1 MKFFLNNF
9 FSDKMLL
16 ICNYKN
22 IREILNL
29 KKIILHF
36 SVKDAA
42 VNPKKIIPGYLAL
55 SLISQNKSFLINSKK
70 SVMILKVRKG
80 MVISS
85 KVTLRKNDMF
95 NFLIK
100 FNLINVYKLKNNW
113 SVKNNSLDIK
123 TISIRIS
130 ELYAFPEIE
139 KFFDF
144 FDDLPFLSVTFV
156 MNKNNNLE
164 SQKLLSLLGILK

>member
-9 FSDKMLL
+9 ISDKMLL
-16 ICNYKN
+16 ICNYRN
-22 IREILNL
+22 IREILKL

-36 SVKDAA
+36 SIKDA
-42 VNPKKIIPGYLAL
+42 VINSKKIIPGCLAL
-55 SLISQNKSFLINSKK
+55 SLISKNKSFLISSKK

-85 KVTLRKNDMF
+85 KVTLRKNDML

-100 FNLINVYKLKNNW
+100 FNLINIYKLKHNW
-113 SVKNNSLDIK
+113 SSKKNSLDIK
-123 TISIRIS
+123 TITIRVS

-144 FDDLPFLSVTFV
+144 FEELPFLGITFV
-156 MNKNNNLE
+156 TSNNNKIE
-164 SQKLLSLLGILK
+164 SEKILSLLGILK

>member
-9 FSDKMLL
+9 ILDKMLL
-16 ICNYKN
+16 TCNYKN
-22 IREILNL
+22 IREIINL

-36 SVKDAA
+36 SVKNAA
-42 VNPKKIIPGYLAL
+42 ISSKKIIPACLAL
-55 SLISQNKSFLINSKK
+55 SLISQNKFFLIKSRK

-95 NFLIK
+95 KFLVK
-100 FNLINVYKLKNNW
+100 FNLINIYKLKNNW
-113 SVKNNSLDIK
+113 SFNKSSLDIK

-130 ELYAFPEIE
+130 ELYSFPEIE
-139 KFFDF
+139 KFFDY
-144 FDDLPFLSVTFV
+144 FDELPFLSVTFV
-156 MNKNNNLE
+156 MDKNNKTE
-164 SQKLLSLLGILK
+164 SLKLLSLLGILK